1 MSDGIEITGLTV
13 GASAVSAIVGALVA
27 YLKTRTKQPVE
38 ISNQPIGTT
47 RPSDGSYV
55 TQKDCEYRMGC
66 FRRDF
71 VEEVRRLYDK
81 VDEVKVLIVKG
92 QK

>member
-1 MSDGIEITGLTV
+1 MSDGIEITGLTI
-13 GASAVSAIVGALVA
+13 GASAVSAIIAGLATWW
-27 YLKTRTKQPVE
+27 KTKNKQPVE

-47 RPSDGSYV
+47 RPSDGSFV

-81 VDEVKVLIVKG
+81 VDEVKVLIMKG